1 MKGDRVMAKVNSSP
15 STSKKMRPA
24 LSEEAR
30 INQLISLSYDLVEE
44 RLRNGTATSQETTHF
59 LKMGS
64 PKARL
69 EKEILELNKE
79 LVKAK
84 TDEIVSRKENEKGYK
99 DAINAFRKYSGQT
112 TREEEEEEDYDDY

>member
-1 MKGDRVMAKVNSSP
+1 MAKVNSSP

-112 TREEEEEEDYDDY
+112 IREEEEEDYEDYEDY